1 MIFLLPLYTL
11 FNLQLVSLGLYMIN
25 LFYFAT
31 EIIVPN
37 DFITFDTSRLIIV
50 RSMWSVHVGYSRV
63 IVHFKASR
71 YIPSYAQIR
80 NCIHLLKLELNLIV
94 AKLQNLDH
102 ASLKSFKFFK
112 FYHHL
117 TRIAREYFKLQLS
130 KLCFYEYW
138 PKISF

>member
-1 MIFLLPLYTL
+1 
-11 FNLQLVSLGLYMIN
+11 MIN

-37 DFITFDTSRLIIV
+37 DFITFDTSRLIVV

-112 FYHHL
+112 FFYHHL
-117 TRIAREYFKLQLS
+117 TRIGREYFKLH
-130 KLCFYEYW
+130 CRNYNFYEC
-138 PKISF
+138 KLRILTQNFVLNFVEAFVKFLFIF